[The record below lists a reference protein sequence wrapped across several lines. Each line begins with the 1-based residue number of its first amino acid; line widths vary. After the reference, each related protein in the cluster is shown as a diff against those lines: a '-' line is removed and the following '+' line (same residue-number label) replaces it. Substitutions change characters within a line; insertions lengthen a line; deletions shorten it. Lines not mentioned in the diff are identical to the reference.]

1 MLTCYR
7 LKQLLGALIG
17 FLLSAW
23 LATSTLTAGG
33 PASFT
38 SSATV
43 ANPEMQKKL
52 ELAKAYES
60 FLKQVGEK
68 AAAYRQHE
76 MFQQKIR
83 DYPAGE
89 KISAFLTAL
98 DKQESKGVDA
108 AALLRSF
115 SERKNA
121 ATISGLVGG
130 ITGSVTVEGEVSFE
144 TMDVL
149 AFDRFGFPAG
159 ASPVFSGSY
168 VISGLLPGDYYV
180 VTRSPFVDEF
190 YDNVPRDF
198 DRGWRND
205 NVQLVTVPDEGF
217 AADINFDL
225 DRGALLS
232 GTIYRDDGATPI
244 GDAAVD
250 FDLVDVTDP
259 VQRFSIFSVA
269 GEDGVYEIVVPA
281 TGQFIIRASVENFIP
296 QFFEN
301 AVTREEADPVLIATL
316 EDEITGI
323 DFRLTEI
330 GAPPVDEGGK
340 IRGMVL
346 GTAEEPAP
354 LALVFAFDLAD
365 TSVAAL
371 AIAGEDGTYE
381 ISGLREGHSYVLFA
395 NHILEFIFP
404 ILSPGAPAPS
414 FRGEYYQDAEDPAN
428 ATPFTFTA
436 TDTLFEGINFTL
448 EPGGDI
454 TGTITNTS
462 GAPLDSV
469 IVVAIKTTILNGI
482 GCLLQG
488 GGFCAE
494 DLDLSIA
501 ISDTNGNYL
510 LPGLSTGDYYLRTI
524 SLLNPNLGEILG
536 GGSFIGKHAGQVLD
550 EYYQNVYS
558 IFDINS
564 AEKVRVEAPDPT
576 GGINFVLEA
585 AGGISGQFVE
595 SSDGTPVQG
604 EGIVVAFNAETGLPE
619 LAFDFDAEPT
629 SYLLRPLPPGNFKLL
644 GIVNNQ
650 PIELPANSTENNG
663 VIYVPQFYDGQP
675 TFELANEV
683 SVTPPGE
690 TPGIDFK
697 MVRAGGLL
705 GVVNLPSGNPV
716 GADSLFSTSV
726 VAFEASTGVTAGV
739 ADVTFA
745 GGYQIVGVPP
755 GDYKVVALVGAQG
768 FAGTYHGGANSF
780 DAADIVSVTADVVS
794 RVDIDLNEGFGVI
807 SGTVRDLSDNPLPG
821 VLVLAYD
828 LTGHVVSVG
837 ISGFD
842 MQSGRPLSSPD
853 EYRIPGL
860 AAGDYYVRTFALFR
874 LLQQLEE
881 GGLGDQL
888 GSDPLGT
895 LLGLL
900 LSGGGDLVD
909 NITSNLFADLW
920 YDGVPVPLA
929 LGRDD
934 IFSLLFN
941 LLLGSGDIQ
950 FALPLFDLPAQ
961 GADLVSV
968 NSSGETGNIDFKLP
982 TLRDVLTDVSEEPG
996 GIIPTAFEL
1005 SQNYPNPFNPSTT
1018 IRFSLPQSSD
1028 IRLAVYNMLGQRVRI
1043 LFEGRKAA
1051 GVYSAIWDGANER
1064 GEVVAAGLYF
1074 VRLESPANNV
1084 ALTRKIVFVK

>member
-1 MLTCYR
+1 M
-7 LKQLLGALIG
+7 
-17 FLLSAW
+17 LLSAW

-33 PASFT
+33 PASFI

-98 DKQESKGVDA
+98 DKQESKGVDV
-108 AALLRSF
+108 AALMRSL
-115 SERKNA
+115 SQQRKNA

-130 ITGSVTVEGEVSFE
+130 ITGTVLVEGEVSFE

-159 ASPVFSGSY
+159 IGPVFAGAY
-168 VISGLLPGDYYV
+168 EISGLAPGDYYV

-190 YDNVPRDF
+190 YNNAPSDF
-198 DRGWRND
+198 ARGWRD
-205 NVQLVTVPDEGF
+205 ATLVTVPEEGN

-232 GTIYRDDGATPI
+232 GTIYRADDESPI

-250 FDLVDVTDP
+250 FELFDVTDP

-301 AVTREEADPVLIATL
+301 AATREEADSVLIATL
-316 EDEITGI
+316 EDVVTGI

-330 GAPPVDEGGK
+330 SAPPVAEGGK
-340 IRGMVL
+340 IRGTVL
-346 GTAEEPAP
+346 GAAEEPAP

-371 AIAGEDGTYE
+371 QIAGEDGTYE
-381 ISGLREGHSYVLFA
+381 ISGLREGHSYIIFA

-428 ATPFTFTA
+428 ATQFTFTA
-436 TDTLFEGINFTL
+436 TDTLFEGVDFTL

-501 ISDTNGNYL
+501 ISDTDGNYL
-510 LPGLSTGDYYLRTI
+510 LPGLSSGEYYLRTL
-524 SLLNPNLGEILG
+524 SLLNPNIGDILG
-536 GGSFIGKHAGQVLD
+536 GGSLIGKHAGQVLD
-550 EYYQNVYS
+550 EYYQDVYS
-558 IFDINS
+558 IFDI
-564 AEKVRVEAPDPT
+564 AAAQPVPVAAPNPT
-576 GGINFVLEA
+576 SGINFVLEA

-595 SSDGTPVQG
+595 FSDGAPVQG
-604 EGIVVAFNAETGLPE
+604 EGIVIAFNAETGLPE

-650 PIELPANSTENNG
+650 PIELPANSTQSNG

-675 TFELANEV
+675 TFELADEV
-683 SVTPPGE
+683 AVVPPGD
-690 TPGIDFK
+690 TPDIDFK
-697 MVRAGGLL
+697 MIRAGGLF

-716 GADSLFSTSV
+716 GADSLFATIV
-726 VAFEASTGVTAGV
+726 VAFEANTGVVAGV

-745 GGYQIVGVPP
+745 GGYRIVGAPP
-755 GDYKVVALVGAQG
+755 GDYKVMALVGASDL
-768 FAGTYHGGANSF
+768 AATYHDGSATF
-780 DAADIVSVTADVVS
+780 DAAGTVSVTPDAVS
-794 RVDIDLNEGFGVI
+794 RVDITLNEGFGVI
-807 SGTVRDLSDNPLPG
+807 SGAVRDLGDNPLPG

-842 MQSGRPLSSPD
+842 LQSGLPLLSPD
-853 EYRIPGL
+853 EYHIPGL
-860 AAGDYYVRTFALFR
+860 VAGNYYVRTFALFR
-874 LLQQLEE
+874 LLQQLQE

-888 GSDPLGT
+888 GGDPLGT

-900 LSGGGDLVD
+900 LAGGGDLLD
-909 NITSNLFADLW
+909 NLTGNLFADLW

-929 LGRDD
+929 LDRDD
-934 IFSLLFN
+934 IFGLLFN

-950 FALPLFDLPAQ
+950 FALPLFDLPAE
-961 GADLVSV
+961 GAAIVSV
-968 NSSGETGNIDFKLP
+968 GSPGERGGVNFKLP
-982 TLRDVLTDVSEEPG
+982 TLRDVLTDVSEQPG

-1005 SQNYPNPFNPSTT
+1005 SQNYPNPFNPSTA

-1051 GVYSAIWDGANER
+1051 GVYSAVWDGANER

-1074 VRLESPANNV
+1074 VRLESQANNV